1 MHEGYMYVFTAQ
13 KEVFLPIPY
22 ASDFGNDIQPCLYL
36 IPKTWSGIRQSPPCA
51 SYASAHGESDSSE
64 GKEWAE
70 ACLLKWKMREVTTV
84 SLFSQKKNFKF
95 MKILKWNN
103 EKCV

>member
-36 IPKTWSGIRQSPPCA
+36 IPKT
-51 SYASAHGESDSSE
+51 
-64 GKEWAE
+64 
-70 ACLLKWKMREVTTV
+70 
-84 SLFSQKKNFKF
+84 
-95 MKILKWNN
+95 
-103 EKCV
+103 